1 MATLPA
7 GFPAMFGM
15 GGGGGAPE
23 PLVKFKAGRCELEP
37 LSGAQAGSFN
47 VTPVPKKGEVQ
58 VVRNDEGMTQ
68 FVWKDRTTMQVDP
81 TCDHLVFPG
90 DAQFEKIETGREA
103 DRVFSLQFTA
113 NRSRRFFFWM
123 QDKDASKDEERVASV
138 NAHINRTGDAAGAE
152 AAASLSAS
160 SKTSVH
166 VESCE
171 RRSSRIGLRRWRC
184 ATKAW
189 TTPS

>member
-68 FVWKDRTTMQVDP
+68 FLWKDRTTMQVDP
-81 TCDHLVFPG
+81 GCDHLVFPG
-90 DAQFEKIETGREA
+90 DAQFERVETGRDG
-103 DRVFSLQFTA
+103 DRVFSLQFAA

-123 QDKDASKDEERVASV
+123 QVSERAKERGTTFPPDL
-138 NAHINRTGDAAGAE
+138 ATFRLAEPPRRFFRICRTRTRARTTSACGA
-152 AAASLSAS
+152 
-160 SKTSVH
+160 
-166 VESCE
+166 
-171 RRSSRIGLRRWRC
+171 
-184 ATKAW
+184 
-189 TTPS
+189 